1 MAELD
6 ERLSRL
12 ISDEDNMKRVLEL
25 ASAVIAG
32 QNGSSSQEKP
42 SQNPPNQASGAATPP
57 DSPDLTSV
65 LGFLGAN
72 NSTTG
77 QQNDSGSSS
86 ATTGLIELLPQL
98 LQALSGNTSSLQGD
112 RVNLIRAMQPYM
124 SESRAGSIERAVRM
138 ANLTKVAKDFLK
150 LMGR

>member
-12 ISDEDNMKRVLEL
+12 ISDEDSMKRVLEL
-25 ASAVIAG
+25 ASAVMAG
-32 QNGSSSQEKP
+32 QNGSSSQENP
-42 SQNPPNQASGAATPP
+42 SQTPP
-57 DSPDLTSV
+57 KQTSSIETPPASPDLASV
-65 LGFLGAN
+65 LSFLGAN
-72 NSTTG
+72 TSNAR
-77 QQNDSGSSS
+77 QQADSDASS
-86 ATTGLIELLPQL
+86 ATAGLMELLPQL

-124 SESRAGSIERAVRM
+124 SEGRADSIERAVRM